1 MNQPDPA
8 RCPQR
13 LASRRRRFLGA
24 IGGGMLGSGAATLVV
39 SALNAWSG
47 KPSLLVW
54 AGLAMGLP
62 ITVAGIV
69 LINRVSD

>member
-1 MNQPDPA
+1 
-8 RCPQR
+8 
-13 LASRRRRFLGA
+13 
-24 IGGGMLGSGAATLVV
+24 MLGSGAATLVV

-62 ITVAGIV
+62 MTVAGIV

>member
-1 MNQPDPA
+1 M
-8 RCPQR
+8 
-13 LASRRRRFLGA
+13 L
-24 IGGGMLGSGAATLVV
+24 GGGAAALVV

-47 KPSLLVW
+47 KPALLVC

-62 ITVAGIV
+62 MTIAGIV